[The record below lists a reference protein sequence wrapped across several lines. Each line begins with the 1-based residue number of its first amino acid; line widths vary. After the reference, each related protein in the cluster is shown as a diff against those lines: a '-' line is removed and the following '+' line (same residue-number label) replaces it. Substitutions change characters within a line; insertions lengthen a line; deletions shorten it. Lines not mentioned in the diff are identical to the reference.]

1 MSSAPQ
7 SESPRRESPLSVAGK
22 WLPWCLTLIFA
33 LTIVW
38 TALVAWDEL
47 STGNRQGVVG
57 TLVATVSNAA
67 PAVPLIVLY
76 AILTVSAFDFV
87 GGLAMVTAK
96 YLTEKFLEPWRE
108 KRREE
113 AKKAMEKNRAKI
125 LAEGLAQGLAE
136 GRAQGRTQGH
146 AEGRAQGEAEER
158 RRWVEWNPQAAGSAR
173 RRGSLR

>member
-47 STGNRQGVVG
+47 SAGNQQGVVG

-125 LAEGLAQGLAE
+125 LAEGLA
-136 GRAQGRTQGH
+136 
-146 AEGRAQGEAEER
+146 EGRAQGEAEER
-158 RRWVEWNPQAAGSAR
+158 RRWVEWNHR
-173 RRGSLR
+173 RLEAQEEGVPFDEPPPETH